1 MGIGVS
7 IFLMAA
13 GAILAW
19 GLNIDSDESGIANID
34 TIGIILLIVGAIGL
48 LLSLL
53 FWSSFSPWGH
63 RGDNT
68 TTVVRDREREVL

>member
-53 FWSSFSPWGH
+53 FWSSFSPWA
-63 RGDNT
+63 RGGENT
-68 TTVVRDREREVL
+68 TVIRDREREVL

>member
-19 GLNIDSDESGIANID
+19 GITVDSDSSGIANID
-34 TIGIILLIVGAIGL
+34 TIGIILMIVGVLGL

-53 FWSSFSPWGH
+53 FWSSFSPWN
-63 RGDNT
+63 RRAGDS
-68 TTVVRDREREVL
+68 TTVIHDREREVP